1 MALFRSIWWLGY
13 FIFGLFVL
21 ALEVGIVAEFVGGF
35 FAVILVIMLGI
46 PFTIFLPILAFFA
59 YGNFESSLF
68 IIFIWL
74 GFIFYTFIGYYLGL
88 MGE

>member
-13 FIFGLFVL
+13 IIYGLFVL

-35 FAVILVIMLGI
+35 FAVILVMMLGI

-59 YGNFESSLF
+59 YGSFESSLF
-68 IIFIWL
+68 IIYIWL
-74 GFIFYTFIGYYLGL
+74 GGIFYTFIGYYLGL